1 MKWITILALTGLTL
15 SVVTGTVSHSQQT
28 ITDSRIQPALYEAQ
42 QISTELA
49 DQVRGLLLQEIGKG
63 GFVNAVKVCSEIAQE
78 TAHRFHRSTGHDVRR
93 VSLKHRNPQNIPDD
107 YERRKLVEF
116 GFLNRKKKLEK
127 EYFEVVK
134 EGDQEYLRYMKPL
147 VTIPLCMNCHG
158 PNENIPSEIKAILK
172 EKYPVDKA
180 TGFLA
185 GDIRGAISVKI
196 TLPIPK
202 K

>member
-1 MKWITILALTGLTL
+1 MKWITILAFTGLTL
-15 SVVTGTVSHSQQT
+15 SMITRTVSHAQQT
-28 ITDSRIQPALYEAQ
+28 IQDSRIQPALYEAQ

-49 DQVRGLLLQEIGKG
+49 NQVRGLLLQEIGKG

-78 TAHRFHRSTGHDVRR
+78 IANRFHRSTGHDVRR

-116 GFLNRKKKLEK
+116 GFLNREKKLEK

-158 PNENIPSEIKAILK
+158 PNENIPSEVKAILK
-172 EKYPVDKA
+172 EKYPGDKA
-180 TGFLA
+180 TGFLT

-196 TLPIPK
+196 TLPFSNK
-202 K
+202 

>member
-1 MKWITILALTGLTL
+1 MKGITILALTGLTL
-15 SVVTGTVSHSQQT
+15 SMVTGTASHSQQT
-28 ITDSRIQPALYEAQ
+28 IPDSRIQPALYEAQ

-158 PNENIPSEIKAILK
+158 PNENIPSEINAILK
-172 EKYPVDKA
+172 EKYPTDKA

>member
-1 MKWITILALTGLTL
+1 MKWITILALTGFFL
-15 SVVTGTVSHSQQT
+15 SMVTGAASHSQQA
-28 ITDSRIQPALYEAQ
+28 IQDSRVQPALYEAQ

-49 DQVRGLLLQEIGKG
+49 DQVRGLLLQETGKG

-78 TAHRFHRSTGHDVRR
+78 TANRFHRSTGHDVRR

-116 GFLNRKKKLEK
+116 DFLNREKKLEK

-134 EGDQEYLRYMKPL
+134 ENDREYLRYMKPL

-158 PNENIPSEIKAILK
+158 PNENIPSEVKAILK
-172 EKYPVDKA
+172 EKYPGDKA

-196 TLPIPK
+196 TLPIPNK
-202 K
+202 

>member
-1 MKWITILALTGLTL
+1 M
-15 SVVTGTVSHSQQT
+15 VTGTASHSQQT
-28 ITDSRIQPALYEAQ
+28 IQDSRIQPALYEAQ

-49 DQVRGLLLQEIGKG
+49 DQVRGSLIQEIGKG
-63 GFVNAVKVCSEIAQE
+63 GFTNAIKVCSEMAQE
-78 TAHRFHRSTGHDVRR
+78 ITHRFNRSAGHVVRR

-116 GFLNRKKKLEK
+116 DFSNREKKLEK

-134 EGDQEYLRYMKPL
+134 EGDHEYLRYMKPL

-172 EKYPVDKA
+172 EKYPDDKA

-185 GDIRGAISVKI
+185 GDIRGAISVKM
-196 TLPIPK
+196 TLAIPSK
-202 K
+202 